1 MDFHSNGLIIH
12 ISEILLEV
20 VTKPHRER
28 ILQSIVGITVWLII
42 NAGPFIL
49 KMIE

>member
-12 ISEILLEV
+12 ITKILLEV

-28 ILQSIVGITVWLII
+28 ILQSIVGITVGLII
-42 NAGPFIL
+42 NVRHFIL

>member
-20 VTKPHRER
+20 VTKPHRDR
-28 ILQSIVGITVWLII
+28 ILQSIVGITVGLII
-42 NAGPFIL
+42 NVRHFIL